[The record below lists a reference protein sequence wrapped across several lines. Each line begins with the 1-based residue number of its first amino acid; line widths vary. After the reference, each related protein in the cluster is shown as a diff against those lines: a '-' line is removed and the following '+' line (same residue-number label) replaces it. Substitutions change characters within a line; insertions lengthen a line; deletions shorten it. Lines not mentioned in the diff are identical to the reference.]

1 MSGFLLDKVPFLCDK
16 LKTSFIFLYRVYYR
30 CIFESNVILA
40 IQVILVIY
48 K

>member
-1 MSGFLLDKVPFLCDK
+1 MSVFLLDKVPFLCDK
-16 LKTSFIFLYRVYYR
+16 LKASFIFLYGVYLEAF
-30 CIFESNVILA
+30 FESNVILA